1 MQLCTELFSDFKVE
15 DKISIGNLELFP
27 INASLLRQPENTKS
41 LPELMADGTVIITEM
56 SESGDVELAHVRNL
70 SDFYLFIADGES
82 LVGAKQNRIAQKSAI
97 IPPHSSIELPVNC
110 VERSRW
116 SSGMQGSFGKSDF
129 ALPPSARERK
139 SSLLKNRM
147 SSRIQA
153 SVWSSVDEIAAK
165 HDTFS
170 STGDLDEILH
180 SSPQIAKSLDADE
193 TETLDCNGFVVFGA
207 GRPFVELFFDQT
219 VCKLHQA
226 ASKRAWLADVNNTTD
241 GSKTKQDATT
251 ILEKLALSKWS
262 TEEPVGCET
271 AFSSEER
278 NNGRLIM
285 KDDAFVHGYFYS

>member
-1 MQLCTELFSDFKVE
+1 MQLCTELFSGFKVE

-193 TETLDCNGFVVFGA
+193 TETIDCNGFVVFGA

-251 ILEKLALSKWS
+251 ILQKLALSKWS

>member
-1 MQLCTELFSDFKVE
+1 MQLCTELFASFKVE

-97 IPPHSSIELPVNC
+97 IPPHSSVELPVNC

-116 SSGMQGSFGKSDF
+116 SSGMQGSFSKSDF

-170 STGDLDEILH
+170 PTADLDEILH

-193 TETLDCNGFVVFGA
+193 TETIDCNGFVVFGA
-207 GRPFVELFFDQT
+207 GRPFVELFFDQA

-226 ASKRAWLADVNNTTD
+226 ASKRAWLADVNDTID
-241 GSKTKQDATT
+241 GSKTKQDAAT

-262 TEEPVGCET
+262 AEEPVGCET

>member
-193 TETLDCNGFVVFGA
+193 TETIDCNGFVVFGA
-207 GRPFVELFFDQT
+207 GRPFVELFFDQA

-226 ASKRAWLADVNNTTD
+226 ASKRAWLADVNDTID
-241 GSKTKQDATT
+241 GSKTKQDAAT

-262 TEEPVGCET
+262 AEEPVGCET

>member
-139 SSLLKNRM
+139 SSLLKN
-147 SSRIQA
+147 
-153 SVWSSVDEIAAK
+153 
-165 HDTFS
+165 F
-170 STGDLDEILH
+170 
-180 SSPQIAKSLDADE
+180 
-193 TETLDCNGFVVFGA
+193 TLYFLGFISH
-207 GRPFVELFFDQT
+207 FVL
-219 VCKLHQA
+219 
-226 ASKRAWLADVNNTTD
+226 
-241 GSKTKQDATT
+241 
-251 ILEKLALSKWS
+251 
-262 TEEPVGCET
+262 
-271 AFSSEER
+271 
-278 NNGRLIM
+278 
-285 KDDAFVHGYFYS
+285 KD